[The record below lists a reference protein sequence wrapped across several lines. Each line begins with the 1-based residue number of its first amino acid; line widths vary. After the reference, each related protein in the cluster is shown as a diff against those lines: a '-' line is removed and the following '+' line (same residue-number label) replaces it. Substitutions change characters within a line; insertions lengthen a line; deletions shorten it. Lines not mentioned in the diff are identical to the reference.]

1 MSLASTFEEQ
11 KWRRPRNE
19 AMSHLLPLQL
29 LFVVVVGLK
38 ECLASQNQPPPVWTT
53 FGIREGRR
61 GVESAQEG
69 RGGGACTG
77 GERG

>member
-1 MSLASTFEEQ
+1 MSLASTFGEQ
-11 KWRRPRNE
+11 KWRRPRNK

-61 GVESAQEG
+61 GVESAWEG
-69 RGGGACTG
+69 R
-77 GERG
+77 R